1 MFDTAGRSVDRES
14 PDLPAKKYYEE
25 IMRLFIN

>member
-14 PDLPAKKYYEE
+14 SDLPGKKYYEE

>member
-1 MFDTAGRSVDRES
+1 MFDTAGRSDDS
-14 PDLPAKKYYEE
+14 LSTDLPAKKYYEE